1 MKTYSADKIRN
12 VALLGHGGCGKTTL
26 IESILYM
33 TKATSRM
40 GKVEDGNTVS
50 DYDKEEKDRQFSIGT
65 SIIPIEY
72 YDAKINFLDTPGYFD
87 FVGEVYSALKV
98 CNGAVLIVDATSG
111 VQVGTEKCWKYAEDR
126 KIPRIILLDKL
137 DNEDVSFDDVLE
149 QLRNKFGKKVVPF
162 AVPIGEQT
170 SFCGYVD
177 VISGE
182 GYIFNGKECVKG
194 EVPKYAVEKADEL
207 KDMLMESVAET
218 DEEMMEKYFAGE
230 SFTEKEIQDGL
241 RKAVLAGDIVP
252 IIVTSAQKT
261 IGVRELIKII
271 IEYLPSAD
279 DKKEVVGINEDKEV
293 VRKGDNNEPASAFV
307 FKTIIDPFVGKIN
320 VFKVMSGT
328 MKKDMEIYNA
338 KSRQTERLGNIFFL
352 RGKEQLE
359 ANEVVAGDIGAA
371 SKLQYFKTGD
381 TISVKSDPIEYEP
394 VKYPKPSLFMAVNVK
409 SKEMEEK
416 VGLGL
421 NRLAEED
428 QTFSSERNI
437 ETKELILGGQGNMHL
452 EIIKSKLKNLFK
464 VDIDLTNPKVA
475 YRETIKG
482 KSDVQGKHKKQS
494 GGAGQYGDVH
504 IRFEPCENEF
514 EFAEEIF
521 GGSVPRNY
529 IPAVEKGL
537 RECLDKGVLAGCKVV
552 NIKAVL
558 YDGSYHDVD
567 SNEMAFKIAASLAF
581 KKGMLEAKPALL
593 EPIVK
598 VEIEVPDEYMGDVM
612 GDMNKR
618 RGRILGMD
626 PTDYG
631 TQIIHAEA
639 PQAEMYTYAI
649 DLRSMTQAR
658 GSFEMEFLRY
668 EEMPANM
675 AEKVINDYKLA
686 HSSAE

>member
-1 MKTYSADKIRN
+1 MKTYSTDKIRN

-26 IESILYM
+26 IESLLYM

-65 SIIPIEY
+65 SVIPIEY
-72 YDAKINFLDTPGYFD
+72 YDTKINFLDTPGFFD
-87 FVGEVYSALKV
+87 FVGEVFSALEV
-98 CNGAVLIVDATSG
+98 CNGAVIIVDAGSG
-111 VQVGTEKCWKYAEDR
+111 VQVGTEKAWKYCEDR
-126 KIPRIILLDKL
+126 KIPRVILLDKL
-137 DNEDVSFDDVLE
+137 DMEDVSYDKLLE
-149 QLRNKFGKKVVPF
+149 ELREKFGKKVVPF

-177 VISGE
+177 VVSNE
-182 GYIFNGKECVKG
+182 GYIFNGKECVIG
-194 EVPKYAVEKADEL
+194 EVPKYATEKAAEL

-218 DEEMMEKYFAGE
+218 DEAMMEKFFAGE
-230 SFTEKEIQDGL
+230 SFTDEEIHNGL
-241 RKAVLAGDIVP
+241 RSAVMNGDIVP

-261 IGVRELIKII
+261 IGVREVIQMI
-271 IEYLPSAD
+271 IEYLPSSAD
-279 DKKEVVGINEDKEV
+279 IVESVGKDENGKEVT
-293 VRKGDNNEPASAFV
+293 RKMDPKAPASAFV
-307 FKTIIDPFVGKIN
+307 FKTIVDPFVGKIN
-320 VFKVMSGT
+320 VFKVLSGT
-328 MKKDMEIYNA
+328 LKKDMEIYNS
-338 KSRQTERLGNIFFL
+338 KSRQTEKLGNIFYL
-352 RGKEQLE
+352 RGREQIE
-359 ANEVVAGDIGAA
+359 TSEVSAGDIGAA
-371 SKLQYFKTGD
+371 AKLQYFKTGD
-381 TISVKSDPIEYEP
+381 TICTKADAIEYP
-394 VKYPKPSLFMAVNVK
+394 QINVPKPSLFMAVNVK

-428 QTFSSERNI
+428 TTFNFIRNV
-437 ETKELILGGQGNMHL
+437 ETRELVLGGQGNMHL

-464 VDIDLTNPKVA
+464 VDIELSNPKVA

-504 IRFEPCENEF
+504 IRFEPSQQEF
-514 EFAEEIF
+514 EFTEEIF

-537 RECLDKGVLAGCKVV
+537 RDCLDRGVLAGCKVV
-552 NIKAVL
+552 NIKATL

-567 SNEMAFKIAASLAF
+567 SNEMAFKLAASIAF
-581 KKGMLEAKPALL
+581 KKGMQEAKPILL

-598 VEIEVPDEYMGDVM
+598 VEIEIPDDYMGDVM

-631 TQIIHAEA
+631 TQIVHAEA

-668 EEMPANM
+668 DEMPINL
-675 AEKVINDYKLA
+675 AEKVIAEYKA
-686 HSSAE
+686 SQTAE